1 MFGTLIGLMY
11 KGTPVLG
18 IIDQCVSNERWE
30 GVIGKVST
38 LNGKPIQTNGVDKLS
53 DAEMFSTCPKM
64 FSGDY
69 EQVKFNAMT
78 EAVQTIHYSADCY
91 AYGLVASG
99 FGADLVVEAD
109 LGLYD
114 YCAIVPIVQGAGG
127 VITDWTGSELTMSN
141 HERSKGRVVCSGN
154 ESLHRQALDI
164 LNAPTVSPDDV
175 LIIPKEDE
183 LLACIKNGIE
193 KDGVSANNAPMI
205 LAGVMLGEVFAHLAP

>member
-1 MFGTLIGLMY
+1 M
-11 KGTPVLG
+11 LG

-30 GVIGKVST
+30 GMIGKAST
-38 LNGKPIQTNGVDKLS
+38 LNGKPIQTNGVDKLA

-69 EQVKFNAMT
+69 EQIKFNAMT
-78 EAVQTIHYSADCY
+78 EAVRTIHYSADCY

-114 YCAIVPIVQGAGG
+114 YCAIVPIVKGAGG

-154 ESLHRQALDI
+154 ESLHRQALNI
-164 LNAPTVSPDDV
+164 LMNAPTVCSDDV
-175 LIIPKEDE
+175 LRIPKEDE
-183 LLACIKNGIE
+183 LLACIKSEIE
-193 KDGVSANNAPMI
+193 KDSVSANNAPMI
-205 LAGVMLGEVFAHLAP
+205 LAGVMLGEVLSHLTP

>member
-1 MFGTLIGLMY
+1 MY
-11 KGTPVLG
+11 KDTPVLG

-30 GVIGKVST
+30 GMIGKVST
-38 LNGKPIQTNGVDKLS
+38 LNGKPIQTNGVDKLA

-69 EQVKFNAMT
+69 EQIKFNAMT
-78 EAVQTIHYSADCY
+78 EAVRTIHYSADCY

-114 YCAIVPIVQGAGG
+114 YCAIVPIVKGAGG

-154 ESLHRQALDI
+154 ESLHRQALGI
-164 LNAPTVSPDDV
+164 LNAQTVSCDDV
-175 LIIPKEDE
+175 LRIPKDE
-183 LLACIKNGIE
+183 LLTCIKNEIE
-193 KDGVSANNAPMI
+193 TDARSEKYAHVLLG
-205 LAGVMLGEVFAHLAP
+205 GVMIGEVLSELSHLSP

>member
-1 MFGTLIGLMY
+1 MY

-30 GVIGKVST
+30 GMIGKVST
-38 LNGKPIQTNGVDKLS
+38 LNGTPIQTNGVDKLS
-53 DAEMFSTCPKM
+53 DAEMFSTCPNM

-69 EQVKFNAMT
+69 EQIKFNAMR
-78 EAVQTIHYSADCY
+78 EAVRTIHYSADCY

-154 ESLHRQALDI
+154 ESLHRQALNI
-164 LNAPTVSPDDV
+164 LNAPTVSTDDV
-175 LIIPKEDE
+175 LRIPEEDE
-183 LLACIKNGIE
+183 LIKCIENEIE
-193 KDGVSANNAPMI
+193 RDGVSASNAHI
-205 LAGVMLGEVFAHLAP
+205 LLGGVMIGEMLSHLSP